1 VVERERV
8 AESAEVIAQVFKGE
22 ILIRLKLFVVAAPLI
37 FVIGSAAQVIGAA
50 AQQPQPELTGEMIP
64 NLGEVKSQIKHYY
77 DCDGKSGCYE
87 ADLETQAARG
97 IEFLKQRA
105 AKRAGA
111 EKLAIV
117 LDIDET
123 CLSNYPYYLITD
135 FGYESA
141 RFDMWA
147 MAANAAP
154 IKPMLKLYNTA
165 RELRFDVFFITGRSE
180 HQRFATEQNLEKAG
194 YKGWVGLTLR
204 GSADAGRKAAEY
216 KSAARKK
223 IVEQG
228 YRIVLNVGDQ
238 QSDLAGDPQAEMS
251 LKVPNPFYSIP

>member
-1 VVERERV
+1 M
-8 AESAEVIAQVFKGE
+8 
-22 ILIRLKLFVVAAPLI
+22 ILRKLCPLVAPLLL
-37 FVIGSAAQVIGAA
+37 VTAAY
-50 AQQPQPELTGEMIP
+50 AQQPQPKLTGDEIP
-64 NLGEVKSQIKHYY
+64 NLGEIKSQLKHYY

-97 IEFLKQRA
+97 IEFLNQRQ
-105 AKRAGA
+105 AKGSSG
-111 EKLAIV
+111 EKLAV
-117 LDIDET
+117 VFDIDET
-123 CLSNYPYYLITD
+123 SISNYPYYVTTD

-154 IKPMLKLYNTA
+154 IKPVLKLYNVA
-165 RELRFDVFFITGRSE
+165 RDLRYSVFFITGRSE
-180 HQRFATEQNLEKAG
+180 PQRFATEQNLQKAG
-194 YKGWVGLTLR
+194 YKNWTGLTLR
-204 GSADAGRKAAEY
+204 SSAEAGKKAADY

-223 IVEQG
+223 IMDQG

-251 LKVPNPFYSIP
+251 LKLPNPFYFIP